1 MPIVR
6 KSSGWEAMLERL
18 RRALE
23 NDLFVLHFQPIVS
36 LADRRVVRHEA
47 LLRLADEP
55 GGRLVS
61 PLEFLPAAERHGLIG
76 EIDRWVLERVIALL
90 AGREGAAL
98 AAGGVA
104 ANISALSVC
113 DTSLAGELERMLERY
128 GVEPSLL
135 VLEITE
141 TAAIPD
147 IDRARRFCSTVLEL
161 GCELALDDFGVG
173 YGGLHLL
180 RELPFSFLKIDGDFI
195 RRLPHLAHGP
205 ADRVRA
211 ARALPGPGQRDGR
224 RVRRRPAHDRDPP
237 GHRRGAGPGVRARTP
252 GAAAGRRRLAR
263 PAE

>member
-113 DTSLAGELERMLERY
+113 DTSLAGELERMFERY

-141 TAAIPD
+141 TAALPD
-147 IDRARRFCSTVLEL
+147 IDRARRFCATVLEL

-195 RRLPHLAHGP
+195 RRLRTSRTDRLIVSALRELSRGLASETVAECV
-205 ADRVRA
+205 AD
-211 ARALPGPGQRDGR
+211 QRTIEILRDIG
-224 RVRRRPAHDRDPP
+224 VELAQGFELGRPAPLL
-237 GHRRGAGPGVRARTP
+237 AV
-252 GAAAGRRRLAR
+252 AA
-263 PAE
+263 